1 MNNREIVDDLKS
13 TIKRK
18 DLIYIK
24 NLIKDDLITLHHSL
38 GQDIRN
44 NYKLWEQPWIPQIGN
59 MHGYDVDHSPEHPD
73 IRSMS
78 IIELLWEDLQN
89 IEYPTEEGYY
99 KMYIATL
106 DEAPDYMYG
115 TLVAHSVLGAHL
127 KFQDETTYQDWLKNS
142 FRKVTIRVS
151 REEFENIRKLE
162 NVYEGYENTILNGEI
177 SCLVTI
183 AKHGEVPDALY
194 EAKLWKPKNNI

>member
-13 TIKRK
+13 NMKRK

-24 NLIKDDLITLHHSL
+24 NLDKDDLITLHHSL

-44 NYKLWEQPWIPQIGN
+44 TYKLWSRNWIPSKHEVVNGILI
-59 MHGYDVDHSPEHPD
+59 DVSPDHPD
-73 IRSMS
+73 QLSMT
-78 IIELLWEDLQN
+78 IIEELWKDLQN

-127 KFQDETTYQDWLKNS
+127 KFQNDPIYQDWLKNS

-183 AKHGEVPDALY
+183 AKQGEVPDALY
-194 EAKLWKPKNNI
+194 EAKLWKPKKK

>member
-1 MNNREIVDDLKS
+1 MISNREIIDALKAD
-13 TIKRK
+13 IKRK
-18 DLIYIK
+18 DLIFVK
-24 NLIKDDLITLHHSL
+24 NLPESELITLHHTL
-38 GQDIRN
+38 GRYIRN
-44 NYKLWEQPWIPQIGN
+44 EYKLWTYEWEPEMKMMEGIE
-59 MHGYDVDHSPEHPD
+59 VDCSPNHPD
-73 IRSMS
+73 ARSMN
-78 IIELLWEDLQN
+78 IITELWKELQN

-106 DEAPDYMYG
+106 DEAPDYMYR

-127 KFQDETTYQDWLKNS
+127 KFQNDPTYQDWLKNS

-183 AKHGEVPDALY
+183 AKQGEVPNALY
-194 EAKLWKPKNNI
+194 EAKLWKPKKK